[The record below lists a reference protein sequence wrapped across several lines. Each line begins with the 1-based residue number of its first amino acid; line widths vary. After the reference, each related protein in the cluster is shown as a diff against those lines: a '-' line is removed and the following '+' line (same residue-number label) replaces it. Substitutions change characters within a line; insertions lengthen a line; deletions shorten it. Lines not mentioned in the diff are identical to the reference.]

1 MNVTDRMSVTPTTA
15 TSVLTST
22 HPGAPCVDLRA
33 TFAGQSRFARDEA
46 YQAERSDFRAVE
58 APWLTVIPCRFG
70 RIFPC
75 GGRVL
80 AACCRAGATKRREL
94 AALEGVR
101 VVQGAVE
108 GCPELVVTF
117 DVELID
123 QFAAVM
129 QAKRPRRLSPEQRA
143 AAVERLRAHQFP
155 ARQATPEGPD
165 STIGIS
171 GGLVH
176 VDELGA

>member
-1 MNVTDRMSVTPTTA
+1 MNVTPTTTAASVPA
-15 TSVLTST
+15 TTR
-22 HPGAPCVDLRA
+22 PRAQCVNLRA
-33 TFAGQSRFARDEA
+33 TFAGQFRFAHDEA
-46 YQAERSDFRAVE
+46 YQAERSDFRKAE
-58 APWLTVIPCRFG
+58 ACWLTVIPCRVG
-70 RIFPC
+70 RIFPW

-80 AACCRAGATKRREL
+80 AAYCRAAATKRREL

-108 GCPELVVTF
+108 GCPEMVVTF

-123 QFAAVM
+123 QIAPVM
-129 QAKRPRRLSPEQRA
+129 QAKRPRRLSPEQRL

-155 ARQATPEGPD
+155 ARQATLEGPD
-165 STIGIS
+165 STIGTS